1 MVGSLVAL
9 VSVLAM
15 HGMTSK
21 VGIGGAGIGMY
32 VGSLWAG
39 KPVGSS
45 SIGVRRQVGGVL
57 LASSDI
63 LATGQSG
70 SGGRLAAVGEG
81 EGDAGEAEEEGKLEV
96 EHADDHGAQLVRTS
110 MECVGWSGEVAAGAA
125 GVLAGRQIVT
135 LPGCSKGGVQTID
148 RLQCLW

>member
-1 MVGSLVAL
+1 M
-9 VSVLAM
+9 
-15 HGMTSK
+15 
-21 VGIGGAGIGMY
+21 
-32 VGSLWAG
+32 
-39 KPVGSS
+39 
-45 SIGVRRQVGGVL
+45 RRQVCRKFLTSLDVHT
-57 LASSDI
+57 
-63 LATGQSG
+63 TGESG

-81 EGDAGEAEEEGKLEV
+81 EGDAGKAEEEGKLEV

-135 LPGCSKGGVQTID
+135 LPGCSKGGVQIIG